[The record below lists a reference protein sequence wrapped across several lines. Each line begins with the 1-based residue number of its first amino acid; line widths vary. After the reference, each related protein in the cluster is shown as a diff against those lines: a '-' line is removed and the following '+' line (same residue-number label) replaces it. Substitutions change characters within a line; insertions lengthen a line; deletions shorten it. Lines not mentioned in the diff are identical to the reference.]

1 MHYLDLNLLLYLD
14 GQNCINNPNVDRRG
28 SNRLGDGRQV
38 IVPNSRFGCNG
49 RVTGIRASMA
59 YGGHDGD
66 FPTIQIWHPLSLDS
80 TVYNRSGQVQ
90 VTGGRYIGFW
100 GSGYYSISLSLNN
113 NDQIEFQSNDV
124 LGYYQPVDPRRRIW
138 SVDANEYTS
147 YSNNANS
154 PGSMIDTSKTP
165 NTETQRQPLI
175 EVMFGKNHMEMPK

>member
-1 MHYLDLNLLLYLD
+1 MHHLYFNLLLHLD
-14 GQNCINNPNVDRRG
+14 GQNCINNPNVDQRG

-59 YGGHDGD
+59 YGGDDGD
-66 FPTIQIWHPLSLDS
+66 FPTIQIWHPVSS

-90 VTGGRYIGFW
+90 VTGGRYIRFW

-124 LGYYQPVDPRRRIW
+124 LGYYQPADPQRQIW
-138 SVDANEYTS
+138 SIVTSEYTS

-154 PGSMIDTSKTP
+154 PGNMIDTSKTL
-165 NTETQRQPLI
+165 NIETQRQPLI
-175 EVMFGKNHMEMPK
+175 EVMFGKNYMKMPK